1 MLFSSLVFLIFF
13 LPLTLAGY
21 FLVPWKWKNAFLL
34 LASLLFY
41 GWSNPPY
48 LILLLAEILIGFG
61 SGLLLE
67 KTSRQKGKWILVCS
81 VLIYTGIFVYFKYTD
96 FFIANLNAVFG
107 SSIPLL
113 RIVLPAGISFYTFQI
128 ISYNADI
135 WNRKEKALHS
145 FIDFAMYISL
155 FCQLIAGPIVRYS
168 DIAPD
173 LAGRKLSLVQAS
185 DGFSRF
191 VCGLCKKIL
200 IANPLFALS
209 ESWRTCAD
217 PSVAFAWMNAAA
229 ITLYIYFDFSGYSD
243 MAIGLGKMLGFHF
256 PENFNYPLTALTITD
271 FWRRWHMSLTSWFRD
286 YVYIPLGGSRVSRW
300 KVIRNLFVVWLFTGM
315 WHGATWN
322 FILWGMGFFVILVLE
337 KFVLNKMRIPTW
349 LTRMVTIPVLLMSFL
364 LFSDENLT
372 VFASDLQAL
381 WGFGGLPFLTPLSW
395 YLIRSNLV
403 LLCIAILGNSK
414 TPKKLYEQ
422 LVHKEWCSWIP
433 AVLPAV
439 GLFLCLAEL
448 TAGNFNPFLYFR
460 F

>member
-13 LPLTLAGY
+13 LPITLALY
-21 FLVPWKWKNAFLL
+21 FMVPWKLKNLTLL
-34 LASLLFY
+34 LTSLFFY
-41 GWSNPPY
+41 AWSNPPF
-48 LILLLAEILIGFG
+48 LLLLLAEILVGYI

-67 KTSRQKGKWILVCS
+67 KASRKAGKWILACS
-81 VLIYTGIFVYFKYTD
+81 VLIYTGIFFWFKYTD
-96 FFIANLNAVFG
+96 FFIASLNSVFRT
-107 SSIPLL
+107 SIPLM

-135 WNRKEKALHS
+135 WSGKEKALHS
-145 FIDFAMYISL
+145 LVSFAMYISL

-173 LAGRKLSLVQAS
+173 ISYRELSLQKAS

-209 ESWRTCAD
+209 ESWRTCAE
-217 PSVAFAWMNAAA
+217 PSVAFAWVNAAA
-229 ITLYIYFDFSGYSD
+229 LTLYIYFDFSGYSD

-271 FWRRWHMSLTSWFRD
+271 FWRRWHMSLTSWFKD

-315 WHGATWN
+315 WHGASWN
-322 FILWGMGFFVILVLE
+322 FILWGLGFFVILVLE
-337 KFVLNKMRIPTW
+337 KFVFVKMRIPTW
-349 LTRMVTIPVLLMSFL
+349 LTRMVTIPVLLISFL
-364 LFSDENLT
+364 LFSDENLV
-372 VFASDLQAL
+372 VFASDAGAL
-381 WGFGGLPFLTPLSW
+381 FGAGGLPFLTPLSW

-403 LLCIAILGNSK
+403 LLCIGMLGSCK

-422 LVHKEWCSWIP
+422 IIQRDWLHWVS

-439 GLFLCLAEL
+439 GLFFCLAEL
-448 TAGNFNPFLYFR
+448 AAGSFNPFLYFR

>member
-21 FLVPWKWKNAFLL
+21 FLMPWKGKNLFLL
-34 LASLLFY
+34 LASLVFY
-41 GWSNPPY
+41 GWSSPPF
-48 LILLLAEILIGFG
+48 LLLLLAEILIGYIA
-61 SGLLLE
+61 GLLLE
-67 KTSRQKGKWILVCS
+67 KTSRKTGKWILTAA
-81 VLIYTGIFVYFKYTD
+81 VLIYAGIFVYFKYTD
-96 FFIANLNAVFG
+96 FFIANFNVLFG

-113 RIVLPAGISFYTFQI
+113 KIVLPVGISFYTFQI

-135 WNRKEKALHS
+135 WNGKEKALHS
-145 FIDFAMYISL
+145 LVDFAMYISL

-173 LAGRKLSLVQAS
+173 IHHRELSVQKAS
-185 DGFSRF
+185 AGFSRF

-200 IANPLFALS
+200 IANPLFALC
-209 ESWRTCAD
+209 ETWRSCPD

-229 ITLYIYFDFSGYSD
+229 MTLYIYFDFSGYSD

-256 PENFNYPLTALTITD
+256 PENFNYPLTALSITD

-300 KVIRNLFVVWLFTGM
+300 KVIRNLFVVWLLTGM

-322 FILWGMGFFVILVLE
+322 FIFWGLGFFILLVLE
-337 KFVLNKMRIPTW
+337 KFVFKSLRIPSW
-349 LTRMVTIPVLLMSFL
+349 ITRLITIPILLMSFL

-372 VFASDLQAL
+372 VFAMDLKAM
-381 WGFGGLPFLTPLSW
+381 WGLGGLPFLTRLSW
-395 YLIRSNLV
+395 YEIRSNVV
-403 LLCIAILGNSK
+403 LLAMAMLGATKS
-414 TPKKLYEQ
+414 PKKLYEQ
-422 LVHKEWCSWIP
+422 VLQRDWMQWIP
-433 AVLPAV
+433 AVLPTA
-439 GLFLCLAEL
+439 GLFLCLAQL
-448 TAGNFNPFLYFR
+448 AAGSFNPFLYFR